1 MLLID
6 NIHEADIIMMETDLP
21 PEIHQE
27 TCELLSKMHDGA
39 MALTYHDMRKIWAL
53 GSTCSLQQLEVN
65 KNLTDRFPTSWSVQ
79 RGHHFYLWKKVGS
92 SLHSFALALNDL
104 FLECCTKVIF
114 ESQFSTFP
122 KWILQCWKW
131 YDSQS
136 WLFSTLH
143 DNWAFILST
152 KKKWCKR
159 PIFIFVSFFSQGW
172 QSDSIERIY
181 PLWEAIHVQFSI
193 QFFCSIALETNISK
207 RSLSLLRYILPM
219 PLSSHPA
226 VSLSLSPPP
235 PSRP

>member
-1 MLLID
+1 MLNLVELLGRDSFEINHNPGVTLVITEKLMESPSDRRTLKIECGNMLLID

-122 KWILQCWKW
+122 K
-131 YDSQS
+131 
-136 WLFSTLH
+136 
-143 DNWAFILST
+143 
-152 KKKWCKR
+152 
-159 PIFIFVSFFSQGW
+159 
-172 QSDSIERIY
+172 
-181 PLWEAIHVQFSI
+181 
-193 QFFCSIALETNISK
+193 
-207 RSLSLLRYILPM
+207 
-219 PLSSHPA
+219 
-226 VSLSLSPPP
+226 
-235 PSRP
+235 